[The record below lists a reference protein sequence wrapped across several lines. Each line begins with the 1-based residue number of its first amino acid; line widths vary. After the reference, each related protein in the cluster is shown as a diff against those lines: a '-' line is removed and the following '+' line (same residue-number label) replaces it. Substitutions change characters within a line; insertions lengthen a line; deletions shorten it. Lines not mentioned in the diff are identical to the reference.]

1 MKVIFSAEAKAGL
14 RGIAHHIARNNKA
27 RAVSFASEL
36 RRKANDIANN
46 PFAYSLVPRFENRGI
61 RRRVYR
67 DYLIFYRTDGK
78 TVNIVH
84 ILHGAQDYETFLGP
98 PDN

>member
-1 MKVIFSAEAKAGL
+1 MRVIFSAQAKAGL
-14 RGIAHHIARNNKA
+14 RGIVLHIARNNKA
-27 RAVSFASEL
+27 RAVSFVSEL

-46 PFAYSLVPRFENRGI
+46 PFAYPLVSRFENRGI

-67 DYLIFYRTDGK
+67 DYLIFHRAEDD
-78 TVNIVH
+78 TVYIVN
-84 ILHGAQDYETFLGP
+84 ILHGAQDYEALLGS